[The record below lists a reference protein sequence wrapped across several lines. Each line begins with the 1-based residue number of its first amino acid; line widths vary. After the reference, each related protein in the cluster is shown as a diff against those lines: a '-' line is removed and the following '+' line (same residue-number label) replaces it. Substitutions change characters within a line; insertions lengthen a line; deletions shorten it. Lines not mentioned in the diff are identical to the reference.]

1 MRHYRYI
8 VGAVGAFLL
17 FLSTFSYGDEDML
30 IKLPKPKEKSNV
42 SLEETIKKRR
52 SERRLSGGELTLD
65 QISQVLWSCQGITDE
80 KKNFRSAPSAG
91 ATYPLEIY
99 LISADGFFQYVPDA
113 HALKRLKSKDMRQEL
128 SRACYGQGFVKDASI
143 DIIICA
149 DFERTTGRYGERGEN
164 YVYVEVGHAAQN
176 VHLQAVAEGLGSVPV
191 GAFSD
196 EKIKELLGL
205 PEELIPLYVIPVG
218 YVSK

>member
-1 MRHYRYI
+1 MKPYSYI
-8 VGAVGAFLL
+8 VGAFLL
-17 FLSTFSYGDEDML
+17 FLSTFSYGAEDMI
-30 IKLPKPKEKSNV
+30 IKLPKPREKGNI

-52 SERRLSGGELTLD
+52 SERSLSGGELTLD
-65 QISQVLWSCQGITDE
+65 QISQLLWSCQGITGE

-99 LISADGFFQYVPDA
+99 LISADGFFQYVPDT
-113 HALKRLKSKDMRQEL
+113 HVLKRLKSKDMRPEL
-128 SRACYGQGFVKDASI
+128 SQACYGQGFIEDASI
-143 DIIICA
+143 DIVICA
-149 DFERTTGRYGERGEN
+149 DFERTTGRYGQRGEN
-164 YVYVEVGHAAQN
+164 YVYIEVGHAAQN

-205 PEELIPLYVIPVG
+205 SEELIPLYVIPVG